1 MTKRQGLPGA
11 GALHRARAAHFGVTG
26 VHRAKPLGLADRA
39 ARGQFGRMIEL
50 LAPKPD
56 VLARRDAIVAG
67 LQRIVAGEGVIA
79 DTVRLKPYE
88 TDGLAIYRQPPMA
101 VVLPQTT
108 EQVSEVLRFCHA
120 NGVRVVPR
128 GAGTSLSGGALP
140 LEDSVVV
147 GLSRMNRILDV
158 DYADRCATV
167 QAGVTNL
174 AITGAVQGRGFF
186 YAPDPSSQLACMIGG
201 NVNMNSGG
209 AHCLKYGVTSN
220 NLLGLKIV
228 TIDGDIVDIGGAHLD
243 AAGYDWLG
251 LITGS
256 EGMLAIVTEVT
267 VRILRGPE
275 GARAMLAGFRS
286 NEIAGAC
293 VDAIIGAGI
302 IPVALEFMDR
312 PAIHACEAFAQAGY
326 PMNAEAM
333 LIIEVEGCLDEQAA
347 LLGAIEKI
355 CLGYDPVSL
364 RIAATAEESAA
375 IWKGRKG
382 AFGAVGRISPDY
394 FCMDGTIP
402 TSRLAETLRR
412 IGEMADAVHL
422 QVCNI
427 FHAGDGNLHP
437 LIMFNANDPAQFL
450 RAEILGADIL
460 KLCVEVGGC
469 LTGEHGVGVEK
480 RDLMGTQFTAI
491 DLDQQRRIKSAFD
504 PGWLLNP
511 AKVFPLQPAA

>member
-1 MTKRQGLPGA
+1 MLQLLP
-11 GALHRARAAHFGVTG
+11 
-26 VHRAKPLGLADRA
+26 
-39 ARGQFGRMIEL
+39 
-50 LAPKPD
+50 PKQD
-56 VLARRDAIVAG
+56 VLANRDAIIAG
-67 LQRIVAGEGVIA
+67 LRRLVPGEGVIA
-79 DTVRLKPYE
+79 DKVRLKPYE
-88 TDGLAIYRQPPMA
+88 TDGLAIYRQPPLA
-101 VVLPQTT
+101 VVLPETT
-108 EQVSEVLRFCHA
+108 EQVADVLRFCHQ

-140 LEDSVVV
+140 LEDAVVV
-147 GLSRMNRILDV
+147 GLMRMNRILDV

-174 AITGAVQGRGFF
+174 AITGAVAERGFF

-209 AHCLKYGVTSN
+209 AHCLKYGVTAN
-220 NLLGLKIV
+220 NLLGLRIV
-228 TIDGDIVDIGGAHLD
+228 TIEGEVLDLGGAHLD

-251 LITGS
+251 LLTGS
-256 EGMLAIVTEVT
+256 EGMLAVVTEVT
-267 VRILRGPE
+267 VRILHAAE

-312 PAIHACEAFAQAGY
+312 PAIHACEAFAHAGY
-326 PMNAEAM
+326 PLDAEAM
-333 LIIEVEGCLDEQAA
+333 LIIEVEGSRAEQDT
-347 LLGAIEKI
+347 LLAQIEEI
-355 CLGYDPVSL
+355 CNRFDPVSL
-364 RIAATAEESAA
+364 RIAATQAESDA

-402 TSRLAETLRR
+402 VSRLPETLRR
-412 IGEMADAVHL
+412 IGEMADEAGL

-437 LIMFNANDPAQFL
+437 LIMFDANNPDQFA
-450 RAEILGADIL
+450 RAERLGADVL

-469 LTGEHGVGVEK
+469 LTGEHGVGIEK
-480 RDLMGTQFTAI
+480 RDLMPAQFSAI
-491 DLDQQRRIKSAFD
+491 ELDQQRRIKSAFD

-511 AKVFPLQPAA
+511 AKVFPLQVGR